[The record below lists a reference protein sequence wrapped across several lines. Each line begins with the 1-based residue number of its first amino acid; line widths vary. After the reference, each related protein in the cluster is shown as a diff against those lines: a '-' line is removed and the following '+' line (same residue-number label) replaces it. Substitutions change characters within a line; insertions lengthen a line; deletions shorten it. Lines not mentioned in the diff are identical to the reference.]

1 MNVAFFILTVVL
13 ISFATGLFVAALIWL
28 IKWGILAGENKES
41 FQTNVIQFF
50 SGKTRNK
57 FLKNEF
63 PSIITNSDTL
73 NRELYQFYHGKN

>member
-1 MNVAFFILTVVL
+1 MNVAYFILTVVL

-28 IKWGILAGENKES
+28 IKWSILAGENKES
-41 FQTNVIQFF
+41 IQINAFQFF

-63 PSIITNSDTL
+63 PSIIANNDSL